1 MQNWNQSTNIYSSL
15 WISLLKYFFMITSIP
30 VITNEGKF
38 VVELLK
44 DVTNTFLVEGIDIE
58 NISDTYEKINRLN
71 DLVVKD
77 ELTGIFNRRFIK

>member
-1 MQNWNQSTNIYSSL
+1 
-15 WISLLKYFFMITSIP
+15 MITSIP